1 MTSPTTTQHVH
12 WDLDYDIHLGETWG
26 RFMNGLKEKK
36 IYANTGGSTKV
47 YVPPMAYCEESF
59 RPNDTWVELS
69 GEGVLEVFTVV
80 WQGFRGGPK
89 TPYAIGGIRLDG
101 ADTLLMHYVSGL
113 DFSDPAGIHAQLPKG
128 SRVRAVWAEERS
140 GQILDIAYFEP
151 AT

>member
-1 MTSPTTTQHVH
+1 MTTPTTTQHVH

-26 RFMNGLKEKK
+26 RFMNGLKDKK
-36 IYANTGGSTKV
+36 IYANTGGSNKV

-59 RPNDTWVELS
+59 RPNDSWVELS
-69 GEGVLEVFTVV
+69 GEGELEVFTVA

-101 ADTLLMHYVSGL
+101 ADTLLMHYVVGL
-113 DFSDPAGIHAQLPKG
+113 DFSDPAAIRAQLPKG
-128 SRVRAVWAEERS
+128 SRVRAVWAEERTGS
-140 GQILDIAYFEP
+140 ILDIAHFEP

>member
-36 IYANTGGSTKV
+36 IYANTGGSSKV

-59 RPNDTWVELS
+59 RPNDTWVELP

-80 WQGFRGGPK
+80 WQGFRGGPQ

-101 ADTLLMHYVSGL
+101 ADTLLMHYVVGL
-113 DFSDPAGIHAQLPKG
+113 DFTDPAGIRSQLPKG

-151 AT
+151 AS